1 MFVIV
6 TSLVAKCFLRQRLL
20 CYSNSSLF
28 PRCCSSIGRQVTY
41 GESLRESKG
50 KKRLTII
57 ITIICVGIFAI
68 GLGICFILLAL
79 RKKKVNSQHDPEQ
92 ENIDEGR
99 KADLEVPLFDFETIC
114 KATSNF
120 SLRNKLGQGGFGV
133 VYKGILENGQEIAVK
148 RLSKR
153 SCQGV
158 VEFKNEVLCIS
169 KLQHRNLVKLLGCC
183 IEPHE
188 RIVTYEF
195 MPNKSLDSFIFAV
208 NVLLDY
214 EMNPKISDFGLARS
228 FDGDE
233 TEANTNR
240 VVGTYGYMS
249 HEYAIDGLF
258 SIKSDV
264 FSFGVLVLEIVTG
277 RRNRGFS
284 DPDHKLNL
292 AWRLFNEG
300 SSLELLDEKTKT
312 CEISEVL
319 RSIHVGLLC
328 VQRRPKD
335 RSCMAAAV
343 LMLSS
348 ETSSLL
354 RPKKPAVG
362 PEGPVELRTRRGFYR
377 VSENQAAG
385 LATRDG
391 GSGCILWFGDL
402 IDIRE
407 FEQNGQTIYVRM
419 AASEIE
425 SLRESK
431 GKKRLTIIITVI
443 CVGIFAIGLSICFIL
458 LALRKK
464 KVNSQHD
471 PEQENID
478 EGRKADLEVPL
489 FDFETICKATSNFSP
504 RNKLGQGGFGVVYK
518 GILENGQEIAV
529 KRLSK
534 RSCQG
539 VVEFKNEVLCI
550 SKLQH
555 RNLVKLLG
563 CCIEPHERIV
573 IYEKQSIL
581 LDWPKRF
588 QIINGIARGLLYL
601 HQDSRLII
609 IHRDLKAGNVLFD
622 YEMNLKIS
630 DFGLAR
636 SFDGDETEANTNRVV
651 GTYFGVLMLEIVTGR
666 RNRGFSDPY
675 HKLNLVGHA
684 WRLFN
689 EGRSF
694 ELLDEKTKTSCEI
707 SEVLRSIHVGLL
719 CVQHRPKDRSCMAA
733 AVLMLSSETSSLL
746 RPKKPG
752 YFAGGDEDDPFSTK
766 FPFPSNSLTIT
777 LPR

>member
-1 MFVIV
+1 
-6 TSLVAKCFLRQRLL
+6 
-20 CYSNSSLF
+20 
-28 PRCCSSIGRQVTY
+28 
-41 GESLRESKG
+41 
-50 KKRLTII
+50 
-57 ITIICVGIFAI
+57 
-68 GLGICFILLAL
+68 
-79 RKKKVNSQHDPEQ
+79 
-92 ENIDEGR
+92 
-99 KADLEVPLFDFETIC
+99 
-114 KATSNF
+114 
-120 SLRNKLGQGGFGV
+120 
-133 VYKGILENGQEIAVK
+133 
-148 RLSKR
+148 
-153 SCQGV
+153 
-158 VEFKNEVLCIS
+158 
-169 KLQHRNLVKLLGCC
+169 
-183 IEPHE
+183 
-188 RIVTYEF
+188 
-195 MPNKSLDSFIFAV
+195 
-208 NVLLDY
+208 
-214 EMNPKISDFGLARS
+214 
-228 FDGDE
+228 
-233 TEANTNR
+233 
-240 VVGTYGYMS
+240 
-249 HEYAIDGLF
+249 
-258 SIKSDV
+258 
-264 FSFGVLVLEIVTG
+264 
-277 RRNRGFS
+277 
-284 DPDHKLNL
+284 
-292 AWRLFNEG
+292 
-300 SSLELLDEKTKT
+300 
-312 CEISEVL
+312 
-319 RSIHVGLLC
+319 
-328 VQRRPKD
+328 
-335 RSCMAAAV
+335 
-343 LMLSS
+343 
-348 ETSSLL
+348 
-354 RPKKPAVG
+354 
-362 PEGPVELRTRRGFYR
+362 
-377 VSENQAAG
+377 
-385 LATRDG
+385 
-391 GSGCILWFGDL
+391 
-402 IDIRE
+402 
-407 FEQNGQTIYVRM
+407 M

-573 IYEKQSIL
+573 ICEFMPNKSLDSFIFDEKQSIL

-651 GTYFGVLMLEIVTGR
+651 GTIDDMSPEYAIDGLFSIKSDVFSFGVLMLEIVTGR